1 MEQQELLNQS
11 YQQFKQTLSSNGNFK
26 INRIIGY
33 KTRRLKYDYGLEDD
47 EILNGIFDEFL
58 SKNIY
63 EKITPDKTPDKTL
76 STFITHTTNYMLST
90 QIREQQREKR
100 NHPRISLDSLAKESS
115 DGYCGSAVSF
125 LEMQGADGLVDNTT
139 PEDLVIAKEL
149 MGLIIDHF
157 GEDDAEVLLGYSD
170 RLSEANRL
178 SISYDTYCKRLS
190 RKIHSFMPILK
201 NAGYC

>member
-11 YQQFKQTLSSNGNFK
+11 YQQFELTLSGNGNFK

-33 KTRRLKYDYGLEDD
+33 KTRRLKSECGLEDD
-47 EILNGIFDEFL
+47 EILNGLFVEFL
-58 SKNIY
+58 DKKLY
-63 EKITPDKTPDKTL
+63 EKIRPDKTL
-76 STFITHTTNYMLST
+76 STFIVHTSNFGLNV
-90 QIREQQREKR
+90 QLRKQQQEKR
-100 NHPRISLDSLAKESS
+100 NYPSISLDGLAEKSS

-125 LEMQGADGLVDNTT
+125 LKDLGADGLVDYTT

-149 MGLIIDHF
+149 MELIIDHF

-170 RLSEANRL
+170 RQTEAKRL

-190 RKIHSFMPILK
+190 RKTRSFQPILE

>member
-11 YQQFKQTLSSNGNFK
+11 YQQFNKALSNNGNLK

-33 KTRRLKYDYGLEDD
+33 KARRLKYEYGLEDD
-47 EILNGIFDEFL
+47 EIRNCLFNEFL
-58 SKNIY
+58 SKKIY
-63 EKITPDKTPDKTL
+63 EKITPEKTL
-76 STFITHTTNYMLST
+76 STFIVHTTNYVLSS
-90 QIREQQREKR
+90 QLRKHQQEKR
-100 NHPRISLDSLAKESS
+100 NYPNISLDGLAEESS

-125 LEMQGADGLVDNTT
+125 LENLGADGLIDYTT

-149 MGLIIDHF
+149 MELIIDHF
-157 GEDDAEVLLGYSD
+157 GEDDADVILGYSD
-170 RLSEANRL
+170 RHTEANRL

-190 RKIHSFMPILK
+190 RKVRSFLPFLE

>member
-11 YQQFKQTLSSNGNFK
+11 YQQFNQTLSGKGNFK

-33 KTRRLKYDYGLEDD
+33 KSRRLKYQYGLEMD
-47 EILNGIFDEFL
+47 EILNGLFDEFL
-58 SKNIY
+58 RKHLY
-63 EKITPDKTPDKTL
+63 EKITPEKTV
-76 STFITHTTNYMLST
+76 STFIVHTTNYGLNI
-90 QIREQQREKR
+90 QLRKQQQEKR
-100 NHPRISLDSLAKESS
+100 NYPSISLDGLAKESS

-125 LEMQGADGLVDNTT
+125 LEDLGADGLVDYTT

-149 MGLIIDHF
+149 MDLIIDHF

-170 RLSEANRL
+170 RLSESNRL

-190 RKIHSFMPILK
+190 RKIHSFVPVLK
-201 NAGYC
+201 DAGYC